1 MRAGR
6 CWRVSP
12 ATRSLLARRLLA
24 AQPDPTQC
32 DPPDSAAAALQPV
45 CRPPAAAT
53 RLLPSEPAA
62 EAPAPAAE
70 AEAGAAE
77 GEKKTP
83 KAAPK
88 PRAKPTPA
96 SEPAAG
102 TDTGGRAR
110 RERKQVGRRP

>member
-1 MRAGR
+1 MRSR
-6 CWRVSP
+6 DRP
-12 ATRSLLARRLLA
+12 PLRR
-24 AQPDPTQC
+24 QPRLPPT
-32 DPPDSAAAALQPV
+32 
-45 CRPPAAAT
+45 PPAAADPT
-53 RLLPSEPAA
+53 RLLPAEPAA

-110 RERKQVGRRP
+110 RERKQVGRQP